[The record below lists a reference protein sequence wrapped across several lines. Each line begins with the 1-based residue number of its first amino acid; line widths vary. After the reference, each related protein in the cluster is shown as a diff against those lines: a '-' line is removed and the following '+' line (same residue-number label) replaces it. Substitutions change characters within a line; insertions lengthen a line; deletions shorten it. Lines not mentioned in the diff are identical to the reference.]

1 MANKWSKMAEAFG
14 RAARGNSSDAAKYA
28 RQSYERDLSRYDKD
42 PGASGR
48 AEAFNRGSEEKFMDE
63 RNITVGDDG
72 SPEVKIERDERVID
86 QRGDAR
92 TDARLQKELDEAFDE
107 AAERHGYD
115 QWRKE
120 AADKPVD
127 DGLGGE
133 IHNVERELTE
143 DEVRQRMIEDLKRG
157 ADISDVLEFGHGFFG
172 K

>member
-1 MANKWSKMAEAFG
+1 MANKWKMAAAFG

-28 RQSYERDLSRYDKD
+28 RQSYGRDLRRYDKD

-63 RNITVGDDG
+63 RNITLDRDG
-72 SPEVKIERDERVID
+72 KPDVEIERDERVID
-86 QRGDAR
+86 QRGDER
-92 TDARLQKELDEAFDE
+92 TDENMQKEFGNAFDE
-107 AAERHGYD
+107 AVERHGYD
-115 QWRKE
+115 KWRKE

-133 IHNVERELTE
+133 IHNVEREMTE
-143 DEVRQRMIEDLKRG
+143 DEVRQRMIDDLKRG
-157 ADISDVLEFGHGFFG
+157 ADISDVLEFGRGFFG

>member
-1 MANKWSKMAEAFG
+1 MASWKMAKAFG
-14 RAARGNSSDAAKYA
+14 RAARGSSSDAAKYA
-28 RQSYERDLSRYDKD
+28 RQSYERDLSRYGKD
-42 PGASGR
+42 PNAADR
-48 AEAFNRGSEEKFMDE
+48 AEAFNRGNEEKFMDE
-63 RNITVGDDG
+63 RNITVGRDG
-72 SPEVKIERDERVID
+72 SPEVEIERDERVID

-92 TDARLQKELDEAFDE
+92 TDENMQKELDEAFDE
-107 AAERHGYD
+107 ATERHGYD
-115 QWRKE
+115 KWRKE

>member
-1 MANKWSKMAEAFG
+1 MASWKMAKAFG
-14 RAARGNSSDAAKYA
+14 RAARGSSSDAAKYA
-28 RQSYERDLSRYDKD
+28 RQSHERDLSRYGKD
-42 PGASGR
+42 PNAAGR

-63 RNITVGDDG
+63 RNITVGHDG
-72 SPEVKIERDERVID
+72 SPEVEIERDERVID

-92 TDARLQKELDEAFDE
+92 TDENMQKELDEAFDE
-107 AAERHGYD
+107 ATERHGYD
-115 QWRKE
+115 KWRKE

-157 ADISDVLEFGHGFFG
+157 ADISDVLEFGHGFF

>member
-1 MANKWSKMAEAFG
+1 MASWKMAKAFG
-14 RAARGNSSDAAKYA
+14 RAARGSSSDAAKYA
-28 RQSYERDLSRYDKD
+28 RQSYERDLSRYGKD
-42 PGASGR
+42 PNAAGR

-63 RNITVGDDG
+63 RNITVGRDG
-72 SPEVKIERDERVID
+72 SPEVELERDERVID

-92 TDARLQKELDEAFDE
+92 TDENMQKELDEAFDE
-107 AAERHGYD
+107 ATERHGYD
-115 QWRKE
+115 KWRKE

-157 ADISDVLEFGHGFFG
+157 ADISDVLEFGHGFF